1 MKIKGYIPIIT
12 AFLFVFS
19 FQSCQTLKYQDARY
33 LEIDYDY
40 DNMNESRV
48 FWTEEE
54 RETYREAERRANIQE
69 REKGSEEHLKKGRY
83 YTKTQSGAEINISER
98 LFEYVKDNIEGYN
111 DEEFLGGSIHR
122 DDVSF
127 PQYPLAEDL
136 VWAIMHSGSSSS
148 SWSKSEYKKI
158 CRYANSIKKD
168 WREKGFTLEEAD
180 RLVRHFRPD
189 LQRVEFDPSY
199 VDTSTIHS
207 LRQIV
212 LYSDATGP
220 YHAINA
226 SRIVPYRQ
234 QEQRLRCLN
243 YYQSLFG
250 DTRESNAKY
259 GFTQYLRF
267 DRVSYIYRW
276 AEM

>member
-1 MKIKGYIPIIT
+1 MKNP
-12 AFLFVFS
+12 FLFTLMLLVVGFY
-19 FQSCQTLKYQDARY
+19 SCRQLKYQDARY

-136 VWAIMHSGSSSS
+136 VWAIMHSGPSSS
-148 SWSKSEYKKI
+148 SWSKSEYKRI
-158 CRYANSIKKD
+158 CRYANRIKKD
-168 WREKGFTLEEAD
+168 WREKGFSLEEAD
-180 RLVRHFRPD
+180 RLVRHFRPE

-199 VDTSTIHS
+199 VDTSTINS
-207 LRQIV
+207 LHQIV
-212 LYSDATGP
+212 LYSDMTGP
-220 YHAINA
+220 CHATNA

-243 YYQSLFG
+243 YYRSIFG
-250 DTRESNAKY
+250 DTREDINKY
-259 GFTQYLRF
+259 GIIHYLRF
-267 DRVSYIYRW
+267 DRVAYIYR
-276 AEM
+276 

>member
-1 MKIKGYIPIIT
+1 MLLVVG
-12 AFLFVFS
+12 
-19 FQSCQTLKYQDARY
+19 FQSCQTLKYQESLY
-33 LEIDYDY
+33 LEIDYD
-40 DNMNESRV
+40 NLNKSRE

-54 RETYREAERRANIQE
+54 RETYREAEKRTSIRE
-69 REKGSEEHLKKGRY
+69 REEGSKEFKREGRY
-83 YTKTQSGAEINISER
+83 YTKVQSGAEINISER
-98 LFEYVKDNIEGYN
+98 LFEYIKDNIEGYN
-111 DEEFLGGSIHR
+111 DREFLGGSIHR
-122 DDVSF
+122 DDASF

-136 VWAIMHSGSSSS
+136 VWAIMHSGPSSS

-158 CRYANSIKKD
+158 CRYANRIKND
-168 WREKGFTLEEAD
+168 WREKGFTLDEAD
-180 RLVRHFRPD
+180 RLVRRFRPE
-189 LQRVEFDPSY
+189 LQRMEFDPSY
-199 VDTSTIHS
+199 VDTSTINS
-207 LRQIV
+207 LHQIV
-212 LYSDATGP
+212 LYSDVTGP
-220 YHAINA
+220 CHATNA

>member
-12 AFLFVFS
+12 AFLVVFS
-19 FQSCQTLKYQDARY
+19 FQSCQTLRYQESRY
-33 LEIDYDY
+33 LEIDD
-40 DNMNESRV
+40 DNLYKSREN
-48 FWTEEE
+48 WTDEEDD
-54 RETYREAERRANIQE
+54 TYLEAERRVNIQE
-69 REKGSEEHLKKGRY
+69 RKKGSKERKREGRY
-83 YTKTQSGAEINISER
+83 YTKVQSGAEINISER
-98 LFEYVKDNIEGYN
+98 LYEYIKENIEGYN
-111 DEEFLGGSIHR
+111 DVEYVGGIYMSGSSIPE
-122 DDVSF
+122 S
-127 PQYPLAEDL
+127 PLAEDL
-136 VWAIMHSGSSSS
+136 IWAIMHSGPSSS

-158 CRYANSIKKD
+158 CRYANRIKKD
-168 WREKGFTLEEAD
+168 WREKGFTLDEAD
-180 RLVRHFRPD
+180 RLVRHFHPE

-207 LRQIV
+207 LHQIV

-243 YYQSLFG
+243 YYQSMFG

-267 DRVSYIYRW
+267 DRVSYIYRR